1 MPFQAKF
8 DIGSTSDAESVAGNG
23 SIIALLKR
31 LRTLLGTLLTEG
43 LAVSGS
49 VDVTSVTLPTA
60 IYSGVKAVAAAGTDE
75 VLASSQALKS
85 GVIIKAH
92 STNTGTIY
100 VGPEGVTAA
109 TGFRLSAGESVFVEV
124 DNLADVWLD
133 CSVSGEGVS
142 FIAGVDVLSGF
153 DFQFASNSAYAAL
166 L

>member
-1 MPFQAKF
+1 MPAYLY
-8 DIGSTSDAESVAGNG
+8 GSDYIVKSEIWENGEQVSEENPVPVSVA
-23 SIIALLKR
+23 
-31 LRTLLGTLLTEG
+31 
-43 LAVSGS
+43 
-49 VDVTSVTLPTA
+49 LPTT
-60 IYSGVKAVAAAGTDE
+60 IYSGVKAVAAAGTGE
-75 VLASSQALKS
+75 ALASSQALKS

-142 FIAGVDVLSGF
+142 FIAGVDMFTAVLSGF

>member
-1 MPFQAKF
+1 MTAYLY
-8 DIGSTSDAESVAGNG
+8 GSDYMVKSEIWENG
-23 SIIALLKR
+23 
-31 LRTLLGTLLTEG
+31 EQ
-43 LAVSGS
+43 VSEENP
-49 VDVTSVTLPTA
+49 VPVSVTLPTA
-60 IYSGVKAVAAAGTDE
+60 IYSGVKAVAAAGTGE

-142 FIAGVDVLSGF
+142 FIAGVDVLSDF